1 MKDPQLQLSLPADKR
16 YPSLNGACVQE
27 LCAMISR
34 LPAAASYNIEL
45 AVNEAV
51 VNVITHAYHD
61 DPSGIVQTSRA
72 MASI

>member
-1 MKDPQLQLSLPADKR
+1 MKDPQLQLTLPADKR
-16 YPSLNGACVQE
+16 YLSLIGACVQE
-27 LCAMISR
+27 LCGTISR